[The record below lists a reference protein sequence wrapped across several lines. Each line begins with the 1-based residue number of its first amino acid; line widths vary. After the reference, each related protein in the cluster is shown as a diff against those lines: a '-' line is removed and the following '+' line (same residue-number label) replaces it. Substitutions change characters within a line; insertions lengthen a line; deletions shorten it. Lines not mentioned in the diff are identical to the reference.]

1 MKCMKFI
8 RSRYNRLLE
17 SAIRLSMLTAVSFVV
32 TACYGMPP
40 DYPNDPEWTK
50 QQDTLE
56 HRILSMAPQ
65 SIESDSSTPSEDEPT
80 SQNN

>member
-1 MKCMKFI
+1 MKCVKFI

-17 SAIRLSMLTAVSFVV
+17 GAIRLSMLTAVSFVV

-56 HRILSMAPQ
+56 NRILNMAPKLQ
-65 SIESDSSTPSEDEPT
+65 ELDSPTPDEDEPIA
-80 SQNN
+80 QNN